1 MVKETIFSAKNISI
15 GYRKTKHKAGAAL
28 YNDLSFDLYKGELVC
43 LLGANGAGKSTL
55 LRTISASQPTLRGDI
70 YLQGKNI
77 SDYSEKELS
86 QALGLVLT
94 DKTAT
99 GGLLVRE
106 LVELGRYPYTGFFG
120 QLRSEDKEI
129 VQKAMEDVGI
139 SHKWNSYV
147 AELSDGERQKVMIAK
162 ALSQECPIVLLDE
175 PTAFLDIQSRIE
187 IMNLLQNLAMNQGKT
202 ILLSTHDIDL
212 ALLLADRL
220 WLLSRDKGLVSG
232 VTEDIVLSGA
242 LDRFFKGENIVFNKD
257 TGNFL
262 PNRKSDRKVYV
273 EIVGEQFHQYYHWVN
288 NILERHGFSLSD
300 TENNT
305 LFTLKIDSPS
315 SIKIEKDNS
324 EILFANFEEL
334 AIWLKNYK
342 K

>member
-1 MVKETIFSAKNISI
+1 MVKEAIFSAKNISI
-15 GYRKTKHKAGAAL
+15 GYHKTKHRAGAAL
-28 YNDLSFDLYKGELVC
+28 YDDLSFELYKGELVC

-70 YLQGKNI
+70 YLQDKNI
-77 SDYSEKELS
+77 SNYSEKELS

-94 DKTAT
+94 DKTAA

-120 QLRSEDKEI
+120 QLSSDDKEI
-129 VQKAMEDVGI
+129 VQRSMQEVGI
-139 SHKWNSYV
+139 RHKANSYV
-147 AELSDGERQKVMIAK
+147 AELSDGERQKAMIAK

-175 PTAFLDIQSRIE
+175 PTAFLDIESRIE
-187 IMNLLQNLAMNQGKT
+187 IMNLLQNLAMYQGKT

-220 WLLSRDKGLVSG
+220 WLLSRDGGLISG

-242 LDRFFKGENIVFNKD
+242 LDQFFKGENIVFNKD

-262 PNRKSDRKVYV
+262 PNRKSEKKVFL
-273 EIVGEQFHQYYHWVN
+273 EIGGEQLHQYYHWTN
-288 NILERHGFSLSD
+288 NILERHGFSISD
-300 TENNT
+300 TFEDS
-305 LFTLKIDSPS
+305 LFTLKMNGLKL
-315 SIKIEKDNS
+315 IKIQKDNS
-324 EILFANFEEL
+324 EIPFTSFEEL
-334 AIWLKNYK
+334 AEWLKNYNK
-342 K
+342 

>member
-1 MVKETIFSAKNISI
+1 MVKEAIFSAKNISI
-15 GYRKTKHKAGAAL
+15 GYHRTKHRSGASL
-28 YNDLSFDLYKGELVC
+28 YDDLSFDLYKGELVC

-55 LRTISASQPTLRGDI
+55 LRTISASQATLRGNI

-77 SDYSEKELS
+77 SNYSEKELS

-94 DKTAT
+94 DKTAA

-120 QLRSEDKEI
+120 QLGAEDKEI
-129 VQKAMEDVGI
+129 VRKSMREVGI
-139 SHKWNSYV
+139 LHKADSYV
-147 AELSDGERQKVMIAK
+147 AELSDGERQKAMIAK

-175 PTAFLDIQSRIE
+175 PTAFLDIESRIE
-187 IMNLLQNLAMNQGKT
+187 IMNLLQNLAMYQGKT

-220 WLLSRDKGLVSG
+220 WLLSRDKGLTSG

-257 TGNFL
+257 TGSFL
-262 PNRKSDRKVYV
+262 PNRKSDKKVFL
-273 EIVGEQFHQYYHWVN
+273 EIGGEQFHQYYHWVN
-288 NILERHGFSLSD
+288 NILERHGFSVSEVLNDSLFSLKMD
-300 TENNT
+300 NSRLIKIQNEDFEM
-305 LFTLKIDSPS
+305 LFTS
-315 SIKIEKDNS
+315 
-324 EILFANFEEL
+324 FEEL
-334 AIWLKNYK
+334 ANWLKNYNK
-342 K
+342 